1 MHLPENV
8 RAVREE
14 RDMSQ
19 RQLADDAEIS
29 TAYMSQIESGTKLP
43 SLDVLERLAF
53 ALEVEPGQ
61 LLDAGLAAGG
71 MPDTD
76 AVHGAR
82 ALVEIEQVVRTPIA
96 CVRLVASVR
105 EYLDGPLAERLGA
118 YRPVVVTLA
127 DVLEEFA
134 HGRYRSL
141 SGSAIVVIVAALSY
155 VVDPDDVWPDAHP
168 NGYVDDLAVLAFT
181 RALVAT
187 DLDDFRTW
195 RERSSGDSA

>member
-14 RDMSQ
+14 LGMSQ

-29 TAYMSQIESGTKLP
+29 TAYMSQIESGAKLP

-53 ALEVEPGQ
+53 ALEVEPGE

-71 MPDTD
+71 MPDAGD
-76 AVHGAR
+76 VYGAR
-82 ALVEIEQVVRTPIA
+82 ALADIEQVVRSPLA

-105 EYLDGPLAERLGA
+105 DYLDGPLAGRLDA
-118 YRPVVVTLA
+118 YKPVVETFT

-168 NGYVDDLAVLAFT
+168 SGYVDDLAVLAFT

-187 DLDDFRTW
+187 DLDDFRAW
-195 RERSSGDSA
+195 HERSQDDA